1 MLVNVE
7 YDDRATVEL
16 DEDERPAVV
25 RLNHMPRE
33 GDEFVTCRGT
43 RLCVWSA
50 EVRVQDQAQAP
61 AGLPSGQPHVTL
73 ALAARPAR

>member
-7 YDDRATVEL
+7 YDDRAVLEL

-43 RLCVWSA
+43 RLWVWSA
-50 EVRVQDQAQAP
+50 EVRLQDKAQAP
-61 AGLPSGQPHVTL
+61 AGLPSGQPYITVTTGQ
-73 ALAARPAR
+73 R